1 MAIPK
6 PEPGDWLKAAA
17 DELRQGDRATLKLL
31 QETYRHINSI
41 LKGLPNQPD
50 AAFGNLIYRAQLER
64 TKRELL
70 DAQSKLFDKLGDQV
84 SARRLRAATRAA
96 KLSTAATNALLL
108 LVGGGE
114 EGKRL
119 YDGAVITAQRTVET
133 MLARIGL
140 SKVPLSERIY
150 KTKVWMNGRLDRL
163 IAQTMASG
171 LNAQRFAKVARDWF
185 APSVPGGTRYAAY
198 RLARTEINNAFHA
211 TSISYAQ
218 GKPWVSQMDWNL
230 SKSHP
235 APDKCD
241 EYAAL
246 SPWNVTEVPRK
257 PHPQCMCYVTE
268 VTPDEDEWID
278 RFVAGE
284 FDDYLDSEL
293 AKSEAGVDSAQQSS
307 TGPVNVQKTAAQ
319 MASGTSIARRDN
331 PAYKKDY
338 ERGWRAGA
346 GRNDLSQA
354 DKRGEPA
361 AYYDGFSDRSI
372 GEPKWTRADERD
384 EIDRQR
390 QQIEKQRKV
399 EVPELTGLDAFKATP
414 VGLHKRGTLQPK
426 ERKAFRV
433 WESGWF
439 IVINNFLR
447 EKQGTADRIDS
458 ETQATVDQ
466 MDSAFS
472 RGILK
477 DPIQTWRGLY
487 KADRLFK
494 DSLNRDLTGFTWKE
508 HGYTSTTYV
517 EKITDDFMLD
527 GEENNVKVIVHVD
540 AGVGAVEVSTDFGNK
555 TDGGQ
560 AEIALQRGTR
570 WQVIKDHGKHPTKG
584 YRLIEVRVSPD
595 PTTPTIA

>member
-268 VTPDEDEWID
+268 VTPDEDDWID

-284 FDDYLDSEL
+284 FDDYLDAEL
-293 AKSEAGVDSAQQSS
+293 AKADAGVDSAQTSA
-307 TGPVNVQKTAAQ
+307 TGAPVNVQRESASQQAKVAPPNPTQQAWNTGIKASLTLTGGGVAKTELVTTNSGKKLVRKTAEDTGRPPYNDPVRQQDAEELGAMLLRRLGVSAPETVRTAPEQ
-319 MASGTSIARRDN
+319 IVMEYFDNAEVGTRISGDFARRMAREQD
-331 PAYKKDY
+331 K
-338 ERGWRAGA
+338 GWI
-346 GRNDLSQA
+346 
-354 DKRGEPA
+354 
-361 AYYDGFSDRSI
+361 I
-372 GEPKWTRADERD
+372 GLFDDAVGN
-384 EIDRQR
+384 IDRNTGNWLVDRQDGTIHAIDHSYSFHADPGEESKPSINWNQR
-390 QQIEKQRKV
+390 QDVYRTSPFWHLFHNAANGDWVDNDIAPADIRK
-399 EVPELTGLDAFKATP
+399 F
-414 VGLHKRGTLQPK
+414 
-426 ERKAFRV
+426 
-433 WESGWF
+433 
-439 IVINNFLR
+439 
-447 EKQGTADRIDS
+447 
-458 ETQATVDQ
+458 
-466 MDSAFS
+466 
-472 RGILK
+472 
-477 DPIQTWRGLY
+477 RGLLGELRPEFAA
-487 KADRLFK
+487 KGHEDWVDFALRRLEAILPFCK
-494 DSLNRDLTGFTWKE
+494 
-508 HGYTSTTYV
+508 
-517 EKITDDFMLD
+517 
-527 GEENNVKVIVHVD
+527 
-540 AGVGAVEVSTDFGNK
+540 
-555 TDGGQ
+555 
-560 AEIALQRGTR
+560 GTR
-570 WQVIKDHGKHPTKG
+570 S
-584 YRLIEVRVSPD
+584 RL
-595 PTTPTIA
+595 